1 MGDKTRRAMPG
12 AVSLPM
18 RLMTRLLVTLLAGA
32 PLCAGQASSAVVTPS
47 PSGLQSTLFVLVNE
61 FMTNWQKHDFAAM
74 AAPLAPEF
82 VYVSPQGVTLRE
94 AVVQD
99 LSTHCDLKS
108 YSLGEP
114 KMVRTGEDA
123 AVLIYTIHQD
133 LTCFGHPEATDVVNS
148 DTFVRRGGGWMFAM
162 TTSTPLARH

>member
-1 MGDKTRRAMPG
+1 
-12 AVSLPM
+12 
-18 RLMTRLLVTLLAGA
+18 MTCLLLALLVGA
-32 PLCAGQASSAVVTPS
+32 PVCGGQASSPGMTPA

-61 FMTNWQKHDFAAM
+61 FMTNWQKHNFRAM

-82 VYVSPQGVTLRE
+82 VYVGPQGVTSRE

-99 LSTHCDLKS
+99 LTTHCDMKS

-123 AVLIYTIHQD
+123 AALIYTIHQD
-133 LTCFGHPEATDVVNS
+133 LTCFGYPEAADVVNS
-148 DTFVRRGGGWMFAM
+148 DTFVRRGGKWMFAM